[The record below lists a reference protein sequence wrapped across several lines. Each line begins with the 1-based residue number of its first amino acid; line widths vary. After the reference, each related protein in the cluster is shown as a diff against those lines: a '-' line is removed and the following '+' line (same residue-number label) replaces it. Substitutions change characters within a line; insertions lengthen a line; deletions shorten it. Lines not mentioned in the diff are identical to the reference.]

1 MPTVLI
7 TGANRGI
14 GLEFATQYADAG
26 WDVIGTARNPDKAD
40 DLKAIDNVTVMRLS
54 VANPHSVDNFF
65 DDLDDRKI
73 DLFISNAGSYGSR
86 DLDKDSWIET
96 LEVNSIAPVILA
108 MQLAK
113 NMADSDVKKMV
124 AVSSQMGSIADNSSG
139 GSIIYR
145 SSKAALNAAWKSL
158 SIDFHDKNIA
168 MLLLHP
174 GWVQTDMGGENAKID
189 THTSVN
195 GMMQMIENLT
205 LDTSGEFRVYDGS
218 EMAW

>member
-1 MPTVLI
+1 MATVLI

-14 GLEFATQYADAG
+14 GLQFAKDYAEAG
-26 WDVIGTARNPDKAD
+26 WQVIGTSRNPDKAS
-40 DLKAIDNVTVMRLS
+40 DLKSIEGAEVMRLS

-65 DDLDDRKI
+65 EELGERQI

-96 LEVNSIAPVILA
+96 LEVNTIAPTELA
-108 MQLAK
+108 VRLKK
-113 NMADSDVKKMV
+113 NMENSEIKKMV
-124 AVSSQMGSIADNSSG
+124 VLSSQMGSMSDNDSG

-145 SSKAALNAAWKSL
+145 SSKAAVNAAWKSL
-158 SIDFHDKNIA
+158 SIDFRDDGIA
-168 MLLLHP
+168 IGILHP

-189 THTSVN
+189 TETSVR
-195 GMMQMIENLT
+195 GMMDVIENLNMEN
-205 LDTSGEFRVYDGS
+205 SGEFRVYDGS

>member
-14 GLEFATQYADAG
+14 GLQFATDYAAQG

-40 DLKAIDNVTVMRLS
+40 DLKAIANVTVRRLS
-54 VANPHSVDNFF
+54 VANPHSIDNFF
-65 DDLDDRKI
+65 DELDGRQI
-73 DLFISNAGSYGSR
+73 DLFISNAGVYGSR

-96 LEVNSIAPVILA
+96 LEVNTIAPTVLA
-108 MQLAK
+108 TRLVK
-113 NMADSDVKKMV
+113 NMADSEIKKM
-124 AVSSQMGSIADNSSG
+124 AVLSSQMGSIADNDSG

-158 SIDFHDKNIA
+158 SIDFRDKGIA
-168 MLLLHP
+168 MVMLHP

-189 THTSVN
+189 TETSVS
-195 GMMQMIENLT
+195 GMMQVIEALT
-205 LDTSGEFRVYDGS
+205 LDQSGTFQVYDGS
-218 EMAW
+218 EMPW